1 MTQVDTASAFDQ
13 FAGELVRP
21 GDAAYEAARRIH
33 NGLIDKHPSL
43 IARCR
48 TTADI
53 VSAVNVARDTSI
65 ELSVR
70 GGGHNVA
77 GRAVTEGGLMLD
89 LSDMRAVEV
98 DHASRTARAQ
108 GGTTWSILDRETQRW
123 GLAVTGGMISSTGIG
138 GLTLGGG
145 LGWLMG
151 RHGLTVDNL
160 LSCDI
165 VVADGSV
172 LTASADERPDL
183 FWALRG
189 GGGNFGV
196 VSSFLYRLYPVG
208 PVVTGFRVAYPFSQ
222 AAEMLR
228 FYRDYTADGPDDL
241 TINAALT
248 HLPDGS
254 GAKIAAVVGCHI
266 GTTEEAERDLAPLR
280 SFGTPLNVELGPME
294 YTTVN
299 SLLDPAYPRGAL
311 NYWKSSFLHE
321 LSDEAIDAIVAAFGD
336 CPSPA
341 SAFVLENLHG
351 QVTRVPVDA
360 TAVPHREHGYNFLIT
375 SVWHDPSAN
384 EENIEWTREAFAAMR
399 QFTAARRYVNYI
411 ADDEDGEGPVREAYG
426 PNYARLAEV
435 KGTYDRA
442 NLFRLNQ
449 NIRPPGLATRT

>member
-1 MTQVDTASAFDQ
+1 MSPVETASPFDR
-13 FAGELVRP
+13 FAGELLRP
-21 GDAAYEAARRIH
+21 GDALYDETRRIH
-33 NGLIDKHPSL
+33 NGLVDKYPSL

-48 TTADI
+48 GTADI
-53 VSAVNVARDTSI
+53 VAAVNVARDEGL

-77 GRAVTEGGLMLD
+77 GRAVTDGGLMLD
-89 LSDMRAVEV
+89 LSTMNAVQV
-98 DHASRTARAQ
+98 DPGARTAWAQ
-108 GGTTWSILDRETQRW
+108 GGATWGIVDRETQRW
-123 GLAVTGGMISSTGIG
+123 GLAVTGGMISSTGIA

-160 LSCDI
+160 LSAEV

-172 LTASADERPDL
+172 LRASADENPEL

-196 VSSFLYRLYPVG
+196 VSSFVYRLHQVG
-208 PVVTGFRVAYPFSQ
+208 PVVTGFRIAYPFSQ
-222 AAEMLR
+222 AAEVLR
-228 FYRDYTADGPDDL
+228 CYREYTSRGPDDL

-254 GAKIAAVVGCHI
+254 GARIAAVVGCHI
-266 GTTEEAERDLAPLR
+266 GTAAAAERDLAPLR
-280 SFGTPLNVELGPME
+280 SFGTPLAVELEPME
-294 YTTVN
+294 YTVVN

-311 NYWKSSFLHE
+311 NYWKSSFLRE
-321 LSDEAIDAIVAAFGD
+321 LSPNAIDAIVAAFGD

-375 SVWHDPSAN
+375 SVWHDAVATDAN
-384 EENIEWTREAFAAMR
+384 IAWTRQAFAAV
-399 QFTAARRYVNYI
+399 QPFTVARRYVNYI
-411 ADDEDGEGPVREAYG
+411 AGDEGDESVREAYG
-426 PNYARLAEV
+426 SNYPRLVEV
-435 KGTYDRA
+435 KTTYDPA

-449 NIRPPGLATRT
+449 NIRPPDLSGPT